1 MSEEREKIN
10 VKDWI
15 VLSTT
20 MIGIVLTI
28 LALIWQSVPSS
39 GIVVATFLLMIAF
52 ILFVNS
58 VSANSKANFEIKHT
72 NLDMEKVK
80 RFVRFAEY
88 SFGFGF
94 TMVIIAFS
102 ILGYKYLN
110 DFIGK
115 NLLTLSLP
123 IAFLLTAW
131 ILIVIYNNI
140 NYSGKGFKTLRSL
153 KRNIWV
159 FIELLAL
166 CFIVLDFFNIL
177 IIP

>member
-1 MSEEREKIN
+1 M
-10 VKDWI
+10 
-15 VLSTT
+15 
-20 MIGIVLTI
+20 
-28 LALIWQSVPSS
+28 
-39 GIVVATFLLMIAF
+39 
-52 ILFVNS
+52 
-58 VSANSKANFEIKHT
+58 
-72 NLDMEKVK
+72 DMEKVN
-80 RFVRFAEY
+80 RFVKFAEY

-140 NYSGKGFKTLRSL
+140 NYSGKGFKSLRSL
-153 KRNIWV
+153 KRNVWV
-159 FIELLAL
+159 FLELIAL
-166 CFIVLDFFNIL
+166 CFIVLDFFDIIL
-177 IIP
+177 IP